1 MALNELLE
9 SLVENENLNVEII
22 ETVNEEDKVIIEFE
36 APGYEAL
43 SSELLARTVDKVK
56 IITPTAISL
65 RNETKIT
72 VKVNW

>member
-72 VKVNW
+72 VKVN